1 MKCKFYLFGFVFSA
15 LIALMVFYNSKK
27 GLERQESTIERLEF
41 KIEELEQKL
50 SKAKN
55 ENE

>member
-41 KIEELEQKL
+41 KIQELEQKL
-50 SKAKN
+50 SEVKN